1 MGGRFAAQSTI
12 PFKLEFI
19 MTIWSSRQADHSCL
33 ARRVVLTCVVVLLIP
48 VLIAGE
54 EKTLVQDDSSG
65 QGADSVARLTVDEED
80 EYYELM
86 KLFVDTV
93 DEVERNYVRP
103 ISRREL
109 MEAAIEGVLSK
120 LDTYSDYIAPDDVDT
135 FRREMESEFGGIG
148 IQVGVEGRDGPILV
162 ISPLVGTP
170 AYRAGLQS
178 GDKILEID
186 GAATKGLKIGDAVK
200 LMKGRIGTEVALKL
214 ERAGGKIETV
224 NVRRDVVRLETVVSH
239 YRKPDDQ
246 WQYMFDAENGI
257 GYIRL
262 TAFSRHTPEDLKK
275 ALEELTAA
283 GLKALVLDLRFNPGG
298 LLDAA
303 IEVSDMFLSEGQIVS
318 TSGRNVKPRVW
329 EAHKKGT
336 FAGFP
341 MAVLVNRY
349 SASASEIVAA
359 CLQDHDRA
367 IVIGERT
374 WGKGSVQ
381 RVIDLEE
388 GRSALKLTTASYLR
402 PNGHNIHRFP
412 DATEDD
418 EWGVR
423 PNENMELSL
432 EGPEIGQLLTY
443 HSRQSVLETTRDANN
458 VYVDRQLQKAL
469 DVLKAELAK

>member
-1 MGGRFAAQSTI
+1 
-12 PFKLEFI
+12 
-19 MTIWSSRQADHSCL
+19 MTICACRYVHYSLFIAC
-33 ARRVVLTCVVVLLIP
+33 VVLFALPTVILGDKVAP
-48 VLIAGE
+48 AQE
-54 EKTLVQDDSSG
+54 HTAAKTAEGDVSLSI
-65 QGADSVARLTVDEED
+65 DEQD

-148 IQVGVEGRDGPILV
+148 IQVGIEGRDGPIVV

-170 AYRAGLQS
+170 AYRAGLQP
-178 GDKILEID
+178 GDKILAID
-186 GAATKGLKIGDAVK
+186 GTATKGLKLEGAVK

-214 ERAGGKIETV
+214 QRASGDIETV

-239 YRKPDDQ
+239 YRKPNDD
-246 WQYMFDAENGI
+246 WQFMFDAEKGI
-257 GYIRL
+257 GYIRV
-262 TAFSRHTPEDLKK
+262 TAFSRHTSDDMKK
-275 ALEELTAA
+275 ALKELTSQN
-283 GLKALVLDLRFNPGG
+283 LKGLVLDLRFNPGG

-303 IEVSDMFLSEGQIVS
+303 IEVSDLFLSEGRIVS
-318 TSGRNVKPRVW
+318 TSGRNVEERVW
-329 EAHKKGT
+329 EASEKGT
-336 FAGFP
+336 YSGFS
-341 MAVLVNRY
+341 MVVLVNRY

-359 CLQDHDRA
+359 CLQDHKRA

-412 DATEDD
+412 DFSEDD

-423 PNENMELSL
+423 PNDGMELVL
-432 EGPEIGQLLTY
+432 QGPEIGELLSY
-443 HSRQSVLETTRDANN
+443 HSRQSVLSTARDANN
-458 VYVDRQLQKAL
+458 VYVDRQLQKGL
-469 DVLKAELAK
+469 DVLNAELAK